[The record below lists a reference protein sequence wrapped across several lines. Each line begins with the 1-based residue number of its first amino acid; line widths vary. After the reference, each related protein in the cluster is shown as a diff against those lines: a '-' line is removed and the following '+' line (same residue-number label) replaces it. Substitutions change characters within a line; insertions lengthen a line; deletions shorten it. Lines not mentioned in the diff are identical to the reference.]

1 MTDTI
6 IVAPHADDEII
17 GVYSLLADEKTKP
30 IIMYTED
37 MSNKRKEETLKLREV
52 CNIKAQLFLKNISGL
67 LLKKENTFYFPDPI
81 NETHPAH
88 RAQGHNGE
96 ILAREGYDVI
106 FYSTEMNVPW
116 KHEVK
121 DVLGKE
127 TMMNTVYPSQSI
139 LWLYE
144 KKFILFE
151 AYYKWIF

>member
-1 MTDTI
+1 MSDTI
-6 IVAPHADDEII
+6 IVAPHADDEVI
-17 GVYSLLADEKTKP
+17 GNYSILSDSKIKP
-30 IIMYTED
+30 IIIYTED
-37 MSNKRKEETLKLREV
+37 MNNKRKEETLNLKRV
-52 CNIKAQLFLKNISGL
+52 CDIKAQIYLRQVPGV

-96 ILAREGYDVI
+96 LLARDGYDVI

-127 TMMNTVYPSQSI
+127 TMMDTVYPSQSV

>member
-1 MTDTI
+1 MGDVI
-6 IVAPHADDEII
+6 IVSPHPDDECI
-17 GVYSLLADEKTKP
+17 GTFEILSDPNTKP
-30 IIMYTED
+30 IIIYTED
-37 MSNKRKEETLKLREV
+37 MNNKRKEETLNLKRV
-52 CNIKAQLFLKNISGL
+52 CDIKAQIYLRQVPGV

-96 ILAREGYDVI
+96 LLARDGYDVI

-127 TMMNTVYPSQSI
+127 TMMDTVYPSQSV